1 MEQFAAVQP
10 VLPSKNVTAAILFYQ
25 RLGFELRFQDALENP
40 NYAGVGRDQVEI
52 HIQSH
57 APEEWDRVERPM
69 LRFKINDVEALFQD
83 GNTVIDHERITG
95 IPGSETFDAVAI
107 YKIEDGKI
115 AKVYFVRQ

>member
-69 LRFKINDVEALFQD
+69 LRFKINDVEALFQEYKGLGVFHSRTELRTTAWHTIEFAFYD
-83 GNTVIDHERITG
+83 RDQNGL
-95 IPGSETFDAVAI
+95 TF
-107 YKIEDGKI
+107 YKD
-115 AKVYFVRQ
+115 V